1 MFEQF
6 ARDTRRI
13 VGYAMEEARGR
24 GDKRL
29 GTEHLLL
36 GALHEPEPAAVL
48 GITLDDAHDAAS
60 RLDAA
65 ALKAIGLE
73 TRNLKG
79 VTMPTKGRK
88 PPFSSGAKEVMAN
101 MVKQAMD
108 QKSRQITTSN
118 LLVAL
123 LDREEHDPVSALFE
137 ELKVDKTTVRA
148 RLR

>member
-36 GALHEPEPAAVL
+36 GALHEPEPSAVL
-48 GITLDDAHDAAS
+48 GITLEDAHNAAS
-60 RLDAA
+60 RLDAD

-73 TRNLKG
+73 TKNLKG
-79 VTMPTKGRK
+79 AAMPTKGRK
-88 PPFSSGAKEVMAN
+88 PPFSSGAKEVMAH

-108 QKSRQITTSN
+108 QKARQITTSN
-118 LLVAL
+118 LLMAL
-123 LDREEHDPVSALFE
+123 LDREEHDPVSALLE

>member
-29 GTEHLLL
+29 GTEHLLF
-36 GALHEPEPAAVL
+36 GALHEPGPAAAL
-48 GITLDDAHDAAS
+48 GVSLEDAHNAAS
-60 RLDAA
+60 RLDTA

-73 TRNLKG
+73 TKNLKG
-79 VTMPTKGRK
+79 AAMPAKGRK
-88 PPFSSGAKEVMAN
+88 PPFSSGAKEVMAS
-101 MVKQAMD
+101 MVKQAVD

-118 LLVAL
+118 LLAAL
-123 LDREEHDPVSALFE
+123 LDREEHDPVSELLE
-137 ELKVDKTTVRA
+137 EMKVDRTAVRA
-148 RLR
+148 RL

>member
-6 ARDTRRI
+6 AGDTRRI
-13 VGYAMEEARGR
+13 VGYAMEEARSR

-36 GALHEPEPAAVL
+36 GALHEPQPSAVL
-48 GITLDDAHDAAS
+48 GVSLEDAHHAAS

-73 TRNLKG
+73 TKNLKG
-79 VTMPTKGRK
+79 TSMPTSGRK

-108 QKSRQITTSN
+108 QKSRRITTSN

-123 LDREEHDPVSALFE
+123 LDREEHDPVSALLA
-137 ELKVDKTTVRA
+137 ELKVDKATVRA
-148 RLR
+148 RLG

>member
-1 MFEQF
+1 MFEKF
-6 ARDTRRI
+6 AGDTRRI
-13 VGYAMEEARGR
+13 VGYAMEEARSR

-36 GALHEPEPAAVL
+36 GALHEPQPSALL
-48 GITLDDAHDAAS
+48 GISLEDAHKAAS
-60 RLDAA
+60 RLDTA

-73 TRNLKG
+73 TRDLKG
-79 VTMPTKGRK
+79 ASMPTAGRR

-101 MVKQAMD
+101 MVKQAMG

-123 LDREEHDPVSALFE
+123 LDREEHDPVSALLE
-137 ELKVDKTTVRA
+137 ELKVDKATVRA
-148 RLR
+148 RLS

>member
-13 VGYAMEEARGR
+13 VGYAMEEARSR

-36 GALHEPEPAAVL
+36 GALHESGPSAVMGVSL
-48 GITLDDAHDAAS
+48 EDAHNAAA
-60 RLDAA
+60 RLDAS
-65 ALKAIGLE
+65 ALKSVGLE
-73 TRNLKG
+73 TKNLKRA
-79 VTMPTKGRK
+79 VMPTTGRK

-101 MVKQAMD
+101 MVKQAVD

-123 LDREEHDPVSALFE
+123 LDREEHDPVSALLE
-137 ELKVDKTTVRA
+137 ELKVDKSTVRA
-148 RLR
+148 RLK